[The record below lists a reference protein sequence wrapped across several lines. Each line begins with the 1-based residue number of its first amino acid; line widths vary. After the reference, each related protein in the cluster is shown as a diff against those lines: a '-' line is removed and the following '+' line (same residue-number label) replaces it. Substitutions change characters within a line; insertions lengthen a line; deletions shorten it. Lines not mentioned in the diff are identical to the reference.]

1 VSTTVFPGG
10 AGIPSDTGALAD
22 AIGARREL
30 VRQSA
35 RRSLGRRRL
44 IGRIAIGLC
53 VVAVAISLAPLVAL
67 VAYTTSRG
75 LKALSWS
82 FLTHIPTPPGI
93 PGGGISS
100 AIVGSLIII
109 GLAVVMAVPIGTLC
123 ALFLVERRGRLAGA
137 LRFAA
142 DVLTGVPSIALGIFA
157 YAVLVG
163 PGSLIGHFSGLAGS
177 FALAVLMLPIV
188 VRASEAAMRT
198 VPRDLWEAGLALGVR
213 RSRVVRSVVLR
224 GALPGLVTGNL
235 LAVARA
241 VGETAPL
248 LFTVLGSTLLATNPV
263 QPMGALS
270 LTIYSNGTQ
279 PYPAAQE
286 IAWGTAFVLLVLVLA
301 LSVVARVVSARLN
314 RQAR

>member
-1 VSTTVFPGG
+1 VSATVFPTD
-10 AGIPSDTGALAD
+10 PNTLTD
-22 AIGARREL
+22 AIGTRRAL
-30 VRQSA
+30 VRESA
-35 RRSLGRRRL
+35 RRSLVRRRL
-44 IGRIAIGLC
+44 FGRIAVTLC
-53 VVAVAISLAPLVAL
+53 AVAVAISLAPLVAL

-75 LKALSWS
+75 IRALSWS

-100 AIVGSLIII
+100 AIVGSVIIV
-109 GLAVVMAVPIGTLC
+109 GLAAVIAVPVGTMC

-137 LRFAA
+137 VRFGA

-157 YAVLVG
+157 YAVLIG

-177 FALAVLMLPIV
+177 FALAVLMLPIII
-188 VRASEAAMRT
+188 RASEAAMRS

-248 LFTVLGSTLLATNPV
+248 FVTVLGASLLVTNPL

-270 LTIYSNGTQ
+270 LTIYSNASE
-279 PYPAAQE
+279 PFPAAQQ
-286 IAWGTAFVLLVLVLA
+286 IAWGTAFVLLALVLVL
-301 LSVVARVVSARLN
+301 SIVARIVSARLN
-314 RQAR
+314 RKAR

>member
-1 VSTTVFPGG
+1 MSATIFPTD
-10 AGIPSDTGALAD
+10 PNALTD
-22 AIGARREL
+22 AIGTRRAL
-30 VRQSA
+30 VRESA
-35 RRSLGRRRL
+35 RRSLVRRR
-44 IGRIAIGLC
+44 ITGRIAIGLC
-53 VVAVAISLAPLVAL
+53 IVAVAVSLAPLVAL

-75 LKALSWS
+75 IKEVSWT
-82 FLTHIPTPPGI
+82 FLTHVPTPPGI

-100 AIVGSLIII
+100 AIVGSVIIV
-109 GLAVVMAVPIGTLC
+109 GLAAAMAVPVGTMA
-123 ALFLVERRGRLAGA
+123 ALFLVERQGRLGGT

-163 PGSLIGHFSGLAGS
+163 PGSPIGHFSGLAGS

-188 VRASEAAMRT
+188 IRASEAAMRS

-235 LAVARA
+235 LAIARA

-248 LFTVLGSTLLATNPV
+248 FVTVLGASLLVTNPL

-270 LTIYSNGTQ
+270 LTIYTNGTTAQ
-279 PYPAAQE
+279 PSAQQ
-286 IAWGTAFVLLVLVLA
+286 IAWGTAFVLLVLVLV
-301 LSVVARVVSARLN
+301 LSIGARIVSARLN
-314 RQAR
+314 RRAR

>member
-1 VSTTVFPGG
+1 MSSTVFPAH
-10 AGIPSDTGALAD
+10 AGPVTD

-30 VRQSA
+30 VRASA
-35 RRSLGRRRL
+35 RRSLARRRL
-44 IGRIAIGLC
+44 VGRGAMVLC

-75 LKALSWS
+75 IRALSWS
-82 FLTHIPTPPGI
+82 FLTHTPTPPGI
-93 PGGGISS
+93 PGGGIAS
-100 AIVGSLIII
+100 AIVGSVIIV
-109 GLAVVMAVPIGTLC
+109 GVAVAMAVPVGTMC

-137 LRFAA
+137 VRFAA

-157 YAVLVG
+157 YAVLIG

-188 VRASEAAMRT
+188 IRASEAAMRS

-248 LFTVLGSTLLATNPV
+248 FVTVLGSTLIATNPL

-270 LTIYSNGTQ
+270 LTIYSDGTQ
-279 PYPAAQE
+279 AYPAAQQ
-286 IAWGTAFVLLVLVLA
+286 IAWGTAFVLLTLVLV

>member
-1 VSTTVFPGG
+1 MSATVFP
-10 AGIPSDTGALAD
+10 ANPDAFAD

-30 VRQSA
+30 VRQSS
-35 RRSLGRRRL
+35 RRSLRRRRRV
-44 IGRIAIGLC
+44 GRAAIVLC

-75 LKALSWS
+75 VHVLSWS

-100 AIVGSLIII
+100 AIVGSVIIV
-109 GLAVVMAVPIGTLC
+109 GLAAVMAVPLGTMC
-123 ALFLVERRGRLAGA
+123 ALFLVERRGRLANG

-157 YAVLVG
+157 YAVLIG

-188 VRASEAAMRT
+188 IRSSEAAMRS

-248 LFTVLGSTLLATNPV
+248 LFTVLGSTLLATNPL
-263 QPMGALS
+263 QPMGAMP
-270 LTIYSNGTQ
+270 LTIYSDGT
-279 PYPAAQE
+279 AAQASAQQ
-286 IAWGTAFVLLVLVLA
+286 IAWGTAFVLLVLVLV
-301 LSVVARVVSARLN
+301 LSVVARLVSARLN

>member
-1 VSTTVFPGG
+1 MSTTVFPAG
-10 AGIPSDTGALAD
+10 ADDVAD
-22 AIGARREL
+22 AIGTRREL
-30 VRQSA
+30 VRDSA
-35 RRSLGRRRL
+35 RRSLARRRYW
-44 IGRIAIGLC
+44 GRFAIALC
-53 VVAVAISLAPLVAL
+53 VVAVAVSLAPLVAL

-75 LKALSWS
+75 IRAVSWS
-82 FLTHIPTPPGI
+82 FLTHAPTPPGI
-93 PGGGISS
+93 PGGGISN
-100 AIVGSLIII
+100 AIVGSLIIV
-109 GLAVVMAVPIGTLC
+109 GLAVAMAVPVGTMC

-157 YAVLVG
+157 YAVLIG

-188 VRASEAAMRT
+188 IRASESAMRS

-248 LFTVLGSTLLATNPV
+248 FVTILGASLVVTNPL
-263 QPMGALS
+263 QPMNALPY
-270 LTIYSNGTQ
+270 TIYSLATQ
-279 PYPAAQE
+279 PTSAAQQ

-301 LSVVARVVSARLN
+301 LSVVARFVSARLN

>member
-1 VSTTVFPGG
+1 VSVT
-10 AGIPSDTGALAD
+10 ALSGEGDGFAD
-22 AIGARREL
+22 AIGTRRAL
-30 VRQSA
+30 VRESA
-35 RRSLGRRRL
+35 RRSLVRRR
-44 IGRIAIGLC
+44 ITGRIAIGLC

-67 VAYTTSRG
+67 IAYTTSRG
-75 LKALSWS
+75 IKQVSWS
-82 FLTHIPTPPGI
+82 FLTHVPTPPGI

-100 AIVGSLIII
+100 AIVGSVIIV
-109 GLAVVMAVPIGTLC
+109 GLAAVMAVPVGTMA
-123 ALFLVERRGRLAGA
+123 ALFLVERRGRLGGA

-163 PGSLIGHFSGLAGS
+163 PGSPIGHFSGLAGS

-188 VRASEAAMRT
+188 IRASEAAMRS

-248 LFTVLGSTLLATNPV
+248 FVTVLGASLLVTNPL

-270 LTIYSNGTQ
+270 LTIYNDGTTAQ
-279 PYPAAQE
+279 PSAQQ
-286 IAWGTAFVLLVLVLA
+286 IAWGTAFVLLVLVLV
-301 LSVVARVVSARLN
+301 LSIVARVVSARLN

>member
-1 VSTTVFPGG
+1 VSAVVFPVG
-10 AGIPSDTGALAD
+10 DTNTD
-22 AIGARREL
+22 AIGTRRAL
-30 VRQSA
+30 VRESA
-35 RRSLGRRRL
+35 RRSLARRRI
-44 IGRIAIGLC
+44 IGRTAIVLC
-53 VVAVAISLAPLVAL
+53 VVAVGISLAPLVAL

-75 LKALSWS
+75 IRALSWG
-82 FLTHIPTPPGI
+82 FLTHVPTPPGI

-100 AIVGSLIII
+100 AIVGSVIIV
-109 GLAVVMAVPIGTLC
+109 GLATAMAVPVGTMC
-123 ALFLVERRGRLAGA
+123 ALFLVERRGHIAGA
-137 LRFAA
+137 VRFAA

-188 VRASEAAMRT
+188 IRASEAAMRA

-248 LFTVLGSTLLATNPV
+248 FVTVLGSTLVVTNPL

-270 LTIYSNGTQ
+270 LTIFGDGTQ
-279 PYPAAQE
+279 PYPAAQQ
-286 IAWGTAFVLLVLVLA
+286 IAWGTAFVLLTLVLF

>member
-1 VSTTVFPGG
+1 MTATAFPVGSG
-10 AGIPSDTGALAD
+10 PAAD

-30 VRQSA
+30 VRRSA
-35 RRSLGRRRL
+35 RRSLRRRRL
-44 IGRIAIGLC
+44 LGRTAIALC
-53 VVAVAISLAPLVAL
+53 TVAVAVSLAPLVAL

-75 LKALSWS
+75 VHALSWG
-82 FLTHIPTPPGI
+82 FLTHVPTPPGI

-100 AIVGSLIII
+100 AIVGSVISV
-109 GLAVVMAVPIGTLC
+109 GLGAAMAVPIGTMA

-137 LRFAA
+137 LRFGA
-142 DVLTGVPSIALGIFA
+142 DVMTGVPSIALGIFA

-163 PGSLIGHFSGLAGS
+163 PGSPIGHFSGLAGS

-188 VRASEAAMRT
+188 IRASEASMRA

-248 LFTVLGSTLLATNPV
+248 LFTVLGASLLVTNPL

-270 LTIYSNGTQ
+270 LTIYSDGTQ
-279 PYPAAQE
+279 AYPAAQQ
-286 IAWGTAFVLLVLVLA
+286 IAWGTAFVLLVLVLV
-301 LSVVARVVSARLN
+301 LSVVARVASARLN

>member
-1 VSTTVFPGG
+1 VSATVFPT
-10 AGIPSDTGALAD
+10 AVPD
-22 AIGARREL
+22 AIGTRREL
-30 VRQSA
+30 VRESA
-35 RRSLGRRRL
+35 RRSLKRRRIL
-44 IGRIAIGLC
+44 GRGAIVLC
-53 VVAVAISLAPLVAL
+53 VAAVAVSLAPLVAL

-75 LKALSWS
+75 LHALSWT
-82 FLTHIPTPPGI
+82 FLTHTPTPPGI
-93 PGGGISS
+93 PGGGISN
-100 AIVGSLIII
+100 AIVGSVIIVGI
-109 GLAVVMAVPIGTLC
+109 GTAIAVPVGTMC
-123 ALFLVERRGRLAGA
+123 ALFLVERRGRIAGA

-157 YAVLVG
+157 YAVFVG
-163 PGSLIGHFSGLAGS
+163 PHILSYSGLVGS
-177 FALAVLMLPIV
+177 FALAVLMVPIV
-188 VRASEAAMRT
+188 IRASESAMRA

-248 LFTVLGSTLLATNPV
+248 YVTVLGSTLLATNPL

-270 LTIYSNGTQ
+270 LTIFSNGTQ
-279 PYPAAQE
+279 PYPAAQQ
-286 IAWGTAFVLLVLVLA
+286 IAWGTAFVLLALVLVL
-301 LSVVARVVSARLN
+301 SVVSRVVSARLN

>member
-1 VSTTVFPGG
+1 MSATAFPPDG
-10 AGIPSDTGALAD
+10 TGLAD
-22 AIGARREL
+22 AIGTRRAL
-30 VRQSA
+30 VRESA
-35 RRSLGRRRL
+35 RRSLVRRR
-44 IGRIAIGLC
+44 ITGRIAIGLC

-67 VAYTTSRG
+67 IAYTTSRG
-75 LKALSWS
+75 IKEVTWS
-82 FLTHIPTPPGI
+82 FLTHVPTPPGI

-100 AIVGSLIII
+100 AIVGSVIIV
-109 GLAVVMAVPIGTLC
+109 GLAAAMAVPVGTMA
-123 ALFLVERRGRLAGA
+123 ALFLVERRGHVGGA

-163 PGSLIGHFSGLAGS
+163 PGSPIGHFSGLAGS

-188 VRASEAAMRT
+188 IRASEAAMRS

-248 LFTVLGSTLLATNPV
+248 FVTVLGASLLVTNPL

-270 LTIYSNGTQ
+270 LTIYSDGTQ
-279 PYPAAQE
+279 ALPSAQQ
-286 IAWGTAFVLLVLVLA
+286 IAWGTAFVLLVLVLV
-301 LSVVARVVSARLN
+301 LSIVARVVSARLN

>member
-1 VSTTVFPGG
+1 MGRG
-10 AGIPSDTGALAD
+10 AIM
-22 AIGARREL
+22 
-30 VRQSA
+30 
-35 RRSLGRRRL
+35 
-44 IGRIAIGLC
+44 LC
-53 VVAVAISLAPLVAL
+53 VVAVAIALSPLVAL

-75 LKALSWS
+75 VHALSWS
-82 FLTHIPTPPGI
+82 FLAHVPTPPGI

-100 AIVGSLIII
+100 AIVGSLIIV
-109 GLAVVMAVPIGTLC
+109 GLGAAMAVPVGTMC

-137 LRFAA
+137 IRFAA

-157 YAVLVG
+157 YTVLVG
-163 PGSLIGHFSGLAGS
+163 PQWLIGHFSGLAGS

-188 VRASEAAMRT
+188 IRASEAAMRS

-213 RSRVVRSVVLR
+213 RSRVVRSVVVR

-248 LFTVLGSTLLATNPV
+248 LVTVLGSTLLATNPL

-270 LTIYSNGTQ
+270 LTIYSDGTQ
-279 PYPAAQE
+279 AYPVAQQ
-286 IAWGTAFVLLVLVLA
+286 IAWGTAFVLLTLVLM
-301 LSVVARVVSARLN
+301 LSIVARVVSARLN

>member
-1 VSTTVFPGG
+1 V
-10 AGIPSDTGALAD
+10 
-22 AIGARREL
+22 
-30 VRQSA
+30 
-35 RRSLGRRRL
+35 
-44 IGRIAIGLC
+44 
-53 VVAVAISLAPLVAL
+53 
-67 VAYTTSRG
+67 
-75 LKALSWS
+75 
-82 FLTHIPTPPGI
+82 
-93 PGGGISS
+93 
-100 AIVGSLIII
+100 
-109 GLAVVMAVPIGTLC
+109 
-123 ALFLVERRGRLAGA
+123 

-163 PGSLIGHFSGLAGS
+163 PHSLIGHFSGLAGS
-177 FALAVLMLPIV
+177 LALAVLMLPIV
-188 VRASEAAMRT
+188 IRASEASMRA

-248 LFTVLGSTLLATNPV
+248 LFTVLGSTLLGLNPL

-270 LTIYSNGTQ
+270 LTIYSDGTQ
-279 PYPAAQE
+279 AYPAAQE
-286 IAWGTAFVLLVLVLA
+286 IAWGTAFVLLALVLV
-301 LSVVARVVSARLN
+301 LSVVARFVSARLN

>member
-1 VSTTVFPGG
+1 
-10 AGIPSDTGALAD
+10 
-22 AIGARREL
+22 
-30 VRQSA
+30 
-35 RRSLGRRRL
+35 
-44 IGRIAIGLC
+44 
-53 VVAVAISLAPLVAL
+53 VAL

-75 LKALSWS
+75 LHALSWT
-82 FLTHIPTPPGI
+82 FLSHTPTPPGI
-93 PGGGISS
+93 PGGGISN
-100 AIVGSLIII
+100 AIVGSVIIVGI
-109 GLAVVMAVPIGTLC
+109 AAAIAVPVGTMC

-157 YAVLVG
+157 YAVFVG
-163 PGSLIGHFSGLAGS
+163 PHILSYSGLVGS
-177 FALAVLMLPIV
+177 FALAVLMVPIV
-188 VRASEAAMRT
+188 IRASEAAMRG
-198 VPRDLWEAGLALGVR
+198 VPRDLWEGGLALGVR

-224 GALPGLVTGNL
+224 GALPGLVTANL

-248 LFTVLGSTLLATNPV
+248 LFTVLGGSTLFATNPL

-279 PYPAAQE
+279 PYPAAQQ
-286 IAWGTAFVLLVLVLA
+286 IAWGTAFVLLSLVLVL
-301 LSVVARVVSARLN
+301 SVVSRVVSARLN